1 MSITTTKNGRLC
13 NQIIRNLA
21 LSIIAKQ
28 NNLHVI
34 YSNFDNIHNKLGIE
48 LFTGND
54 KYQVLKNVY
63 NNNYINYLN
72 QKEKIEC
79 NLNFMNDYFQ
89 TEEITTYLYKYIR
102 LNNKQIEEKNPYK
115 SRYNNNND
123 LFIHIRLTDSARH
136 NPGIKYYI
144 NSINSLKYDS
154 IYIGSDD
161 FNHHIIN
168 QLKTQYPDINFVKKN
183 PVNTIQFGSTCKHII
198 LSHGSFSA
206 VIGYLA
212 FYSNVYYPDF
222 EPKWCPLGLFLNKGF
237 VGN

>member
-1 MSITTTKNGRLC
+1 
-13 NQIIRNLA
+13 
-21 LSIIAKQ
+21 
-28 NNLHVI
+28 
-34 YSNFDNIHNKLGIE
+34 
-48 LFTGND
+48 
-54 KYQVLKNVY
+54 
-63 NNNYINYLN
+63 
-72 QKEKIEC
+72 
-79 NLNFMNDYFQ
+79 MNDYFQ